1 MEQRGLLQNA
11 QHAYRRNRSTVT
23 AITEVLEYIPDAFDA
38 GGEVMLGSCDLS
50 KAFDSMDHSIMIK
63 KTGDIWCPWFGK
75 GANNEE
81 SIETALLEAG
91 EWFGGNRLKLNDL
104 KTKKLRI
111 STTITKNEEQ
121 EVKFLGLV
129 LTSSLN
135 WRRHVDNLR
144 GILASAIFSIR
155 RLQQTPYEASRS
167 AYFAMFE
174 SRATYGILLWGAS
187 SAMETIFRL
196 QKEAVRALAGVPK
209 RTTCRN
215 LQKEAVRA
223 LAGVPKRTT
232 CRNLYPEH
240 QILTL
245 PSLFVLACLKYVQIP
260 KLIHD
265 SVSPNKQ
272 ESAHYKPPCNKTLQS
287 TSRRD
292 EGHVQTK
299 LPPSGQGIFDAANVL

>member
-1 MEQRGLLQNA
+1 MVKGGIRMIVVIQLQ
-11 QHAYRRNRSTVT
+11 TDT
-23 AITEVLEYIPDAFDA
+23 TELETWTSVASYFADDT
-38 GGEVMLGSCDLS
+38 
-50 KAFDSMDHSIMIK
+50 SILVR
-63 KTGDIWCPWFGK
+63 

-135 WRRHVDNLR
+135 WSRHVDNLR
-144 GILASAIFSIR
+144 GTLASAIFSIR
-155 RLQQTPYEASRS
+155 RLQQTATYEASRS

-196 QKEAVRALAGVPK
+196 QKEAVRALAGPVSNMSMKPRK
-209 RTTCRN
+209 N
-215 LQKEAVRA
+215 LSKMEVS
-223 LAGVPKRTT
+223 T
-232 CRNLYPEH
+232 
-240 QILTL
+240 LTEK
-245 PSLFVLACLKYVQIP
+245 FHQIP

-272 ESAHYKPPCNKTLQS
+272 ELAHYKPPCNKTLQS

-299 LPPSGQGIFDAANVL
+299 ISPSGQGVFGDEGHVQTKISPSGQGVFDAANVL

>member
-1 MEQRGLLQNA
+1 
-11 QHAYRRNRSTVT
+11 
-23 AITEVLEYIPDAFDA
+23 
-38 GGEVMLGSCDLS
+38 
-50 KAFDSMDHSIMIK
+50 
-63 KTGDIWCPWFGK
+63 
-75 GANNEE
+75 
-81 SIETALLEAG
+81 
-91 EWFGGNRLKLNDL
+91 
-104 KTKKLRI
+104 
-111 STTITKNEEQ
+111 
-121 EVKFLGLV
+121 
-129 LTSSLN
+129 
-135 WRRHVDNLR
+135 
-144 GILASAIFSIR
+144 
-155 RLQQTPYEASRS
+155 
-167 AYFAMFE
+167 MFE

-215 LQKEAVRA
+215 L
-223 LAGVPKRTT
+223 
-232 CRNLYPEH
+232 YPEH

-245 PSLFVLACLKYVQIP
+245 LSLFVLACLKYVHESPQKFIQNGNLHTYSTRSQNLYRKYVHESPQKFIQNGNLHTYSTRSQNLYTKWKSPHLFHQIP

-299 LPPSGQGIFDAANVL
+299 LSPSGQGVFNAANVL